1 MTVEAIAGFVRGRI
15 KEAQIALRQAEV
27 DFSQWNKDRGVV
39 IEILQERLRT
49 LQEVLSFIEPRQG
62 EYLTREEVAE
72 LLGMSSPTR
81 VSYYV
86 DRARSGIDPDP
97 IPYEYR
103 YEGGILRLA
112 FPKEDLLQW
121 WERRKKKGR
130 GWGYRLPRGWVA
142 SRLSIPYSS
151 GLNSWKLPLLF
162 TSQSPF
168 NPLFLRSKRS
178 TCPAGI
184 LSRCRFN
191 PLFLRSKPSTGG
203 AISGSSD
210 GFNPLFLR
218 SKPI

>member
-142 SRLSIPYSS
+142 SRKAAEILGCSPAWVHVLAKRGELPYRRIYH
-151 GLNSWKLPLLF
+151 GKRFVYIFPVRE
-162 TSQSPF
+162 
-168 NPLFLRSKRS
+168 LRRRR
-178 TCPAGI
+178 
-184 LSRCRFN
+184 LE
-191 PLFLRSKPSTGG
+191 G
-203 AISGSSD
+203 ADRRGDYKS
-210 GFNPLFLR
+210 FR
-218 SKPI
+218 AA